1 METIF
6 DQLESKAQ
14 IEQTPSPKRDKLY
27 RQSHRRSACFH
38 QADGEAI
45 SPFLRQGLGF
55 LADSDLTPS
64 SG

>member
-14 IEQTPSPKRDKLY
+14 IEHALSPKRDKFY
-27 RQSHRRSACFH
+27 RQFHCRSACLH
-38 QADGEAI
+38 QANEEAF
-45 SPFLRQGLGF
+45 SPSLQQGFGF
-55 LADSDLTPS
+55 LADSDLTPN